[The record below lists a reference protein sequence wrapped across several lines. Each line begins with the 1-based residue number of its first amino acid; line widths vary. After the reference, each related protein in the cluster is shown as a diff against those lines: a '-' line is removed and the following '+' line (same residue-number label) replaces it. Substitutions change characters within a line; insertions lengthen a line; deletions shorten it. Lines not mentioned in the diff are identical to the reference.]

1 MKILSMTATF
11 GKLEH
16 QTLTL
21 EPGLNIIEAPNE
33 WGKSTWCAFLVAML
47 YGMDTRAKSTKTV
60 LADKERYQPWSGSP
74 MAGRMDLIWNDRN
87 ITIERRTKGRTVF
100 GEFRAYETDSGLDMP
115 ELTAANCGQVLL
127 GVEKNVF
134 TRAGFLRL
142 SDLPVTQD
150 ETLRRRLNALVT
162 TGDESG
168 ASEALA
174 QKLRDL
180 KNRCRHNRTGL
191 LPQAEAKRNEL
202 MDRQTELSA
211 LKQQIASLRQQQ
223 TCLESRIAALDN
235 HRVTLQYEAAQ
246 SHARRIEDAAQVRD
260 AAAAR
265 YEAVN
270 QQCAELPSTQE
281 AEAAAE
287 SIRQTHRDWLALE
300 KEVQLL
306 PAQPQ
311 VPEIP
316 VPFVGL
322 SPVEARTQA
331 EQDSQRHSDL
341 TGQLR
346 NGFPL
351 LWVLVGV
358 LAAAGL
364 GLLAVNLTIAL
375 ILLGAGII
383 ALIPAV
389 LIHLRQK
396 KQRTA
401 AEADL
406 DLLYTRY
413 LSRNPA
419 DWIQSAEAYAQ
430 SQAQFDRDMTRY
442 LEVRGDLDQ
451 RKTTL
456 EAQIRQ
462 LSGNSSLQEQLEYWI
477 RVIDCRE
484 ELEDALHDLQ
494 QAQQHLDTAQAMAVT
509 APAPQAPDSL
519 QYSAAETQ
527 RLHAEA
533 TAEYRRLQLRLGQ
546 AQGRMDALGDEALLQ
561 SQLDETQLRIQQLE
575 DTYAALELAQSTL
588 AEATAELQRRFA
600 PRISTRAQELFNQLT
615 GTRYDRLILGDD
627 LSLSAAAADEDTIRT
642 SMWRSDGTVDQ
653 LYLALRLAVAGELT
667 PEAPLILDDALVRF
681 DDIRLAAAMEILRS
695 EATEKQVILFTCQ
708 SREANLS

>member
-74 MAGRMDLIWNDRN
+74 MAGRMDLIWNDRK

-100 GEFRAYETDSGLDMP
+100 GEFRAYETDSGLDVP

-223 TCLESRIAALDN
+223 TCLEGRIAALDN
-235 HRVTLQYEAAQ
+235 HRVALQYEAAQ

-351 LWVLVGV
+351 LWILVGV

-375 ILLGAGII
+375 ILLSAGII

-430 SQAQFDRDMTRY
+430 SQAQFDRDIARY

-451 RKTTL
+451 RKAAL

-462 LSGNSSLQEQLEYWI
+462 LSGDSSLQEQLEYWI

-695 EATEKQVILFTCQ
+695 EAKEKQVILFTCQ

>member
-74 MAGRMDLIWNDRN
+74 MAGRMDLIWNDRK

-100 GEFRAYETDSGLDMP
+100 GEFRAYETDSGLDVP

-223 TCLESRIAALDN
+223 TCLEGRIAALDN
-235 HRVTLQYEAAQ
+235 HRVALQYEAAQ

-351 LWVLVGV
+351 LWILVGV

-375 ILLGAGII
+375 ILLSAGII

-430 SQAQFDRDMTRY
+430 SQAQFDWDMARY

-456 EAQIRQ
+456 ETQIRQ
-462 LSGNSSLQEQLEYWI
+462 LSGDSSLQEQLEYWI

-695 EATEKQVILFTCQ
+695 EAKEKQVILFTCQ

>member
-74 MAGRMDLIWNDRN
+74 MAGRMDLIWNDRK

-100 GEFRAYETDSGLDMP
+100 GEFRAYETDSGLDVP
-115 ELTAANCGQVLL
+115 ELTAANCGHVLL

-223 TCLESRIAALDN
+223 TCLEGRIAALDN
-235 HRVTLQYEAAQ
+235 HRVALQYEAAQ

-351 LWVLVGV
+351 LWILVGV

-375 ILLGAGII
+375 ILLSAGII

-396 KQRTA
+396 KLRTA

-430 SQAQFDRDMTRY
+430 SQAQFDRDIARY

-462 LSGNSSLQEQLEYWI
+462 LSGDSSLQEQLEYWI

-527 RLHAEA
+527 RLHADA

-695 EATEKQVILFTCQ
+695 EAKEKQVILFTCQ
-708 SREANLS
+708 SREANL

>member
-100 GEFRAYETDSGLDMP
+100 GEFRAYETDSGLDVP

-235 HRVTLQYEAAQ
+235 HRVALQYEAAQ

-375 ILLGAGII
+375 ILLSAGII

-627 LSLSAAAADEDTIRT
+627 LSLSAAATDEDTIRT

-695 EATEKQVILFTCQ
+695 EAKEKQVILFTCQ
-708 SREANLS
+708 SREANL